1 MDKFGVAEGLRLTIA
16 HLQPAFAGASKI
28 GTGALTVDRPGG
40 NVIVNQNPTRG
51 PENRVQVVES
61 KEDFDALIKQALPPG
76 YSFEK
81 TGKSTYTITSPD
93 GSKQNIET
101 ALHGEDSASFL
112 KR

>member
-1 MDKFGVAEGLRLTIA
+1 MKVAARSIMDKFGVAEGLRLTIA
-16 HLQPAFAGASKI
+16 HLQPAFAGAGKI

-76 YSFEK
+76 YSFE
-81 TGKSTYTITSPD
+81 
-93 GSKQNIET
+93 NW
-101 ALHGEDSASFL
+101 
-112 KR
+112 